1 MSRLHFTSVKMF
13 GQTVKIQEV
22 ESIEMPDVGA
32 CCGIYESAKKRIRI
46 ARDEHEDG
54 PEHDYLKTVT
64 HELMHAFADL
74 SGLTAYLSNDDT
86 KEEKLVQDFEN
97 HFWPVLRAIA
107 RLEAGVPLDAQDKR
121 AIRSRRV
128 KATDLGFDQQAPR
141 PDTKPGQADDE
152 HGGQRASELPQSSHN
167 GRKSRARPAGDE

>member
-1 MSRLHFTSVKMF
+1 MF

-22 ESIEMPDVGA
+22 ESIEMPDVGS
-32 CCGIYESAKKRIRI
+32 CCGIYEPGKKRIRI

-74 SGLTAYLSNDDT
+74 SGLTAYLGNDDT

-128 KATDLGFDQQAPR
+128 KAADISLNQQALDSDNAPR
-141 PDTKPGQADDE
+141 QANDE
-152 HGGQRASELPQSSHN
+152 YGGQCTIQLPQSPHN
-167 GRKSRARPAGDE
+167 GRKSRARSTSNE

>member
-1 MSRLHFTSVKMF
+1 MF

-22 ESIEMPDVGA
+22 GSIEMPDVGA
-32 CCGIYESAKKRIRI
+32 CCGIYESAKKRIKI
-46 ARDEHEDG
+46 ATEEHDDL
-54 PEHDYLKTVT
+54 PDHDYLKTVT

-74 SGLTAYLSNDDT
+74 SGLSAYLGDDET

-121 AIRSRRV
+121 AVRCKRP
-128 KATDLGFDQQAPR
+128 KATNVGDDTPPPGTNTDVGQGDDQ
-141 PDTKPGQADDE
+141 
-152 HGGQRASELPQSSHN
+152 HGGEHPFQLP
-167 GRKSRARPAGDE
+167 

>member
-13 GQTVKIQEV
+13 GQTVKIQDV

-32 CCGIYESAKKRIRI
+32 CCGIYESTKKRIRI
-46 ARDEHEDG
+46 ARDVHEDG

-74 SGLTAYLSNDDT
+74 SGLTAYLNNDDT

-107 RLEAGVPLDAQDKR
+107 ILREDYHHCWRYIAAEMGCSEWKARYLY
-121 AIRSRRV
+121 SRI
-128 KATDLGFDQQAPR
+128 KKQYKL
-141 PDTKPGQADDE
+141 
-152 HGGQRASELPQSSHN
+152 
-167 GRKSRARPAGDE
+167 